1 MQSLYTKTV
10 PKAETRETELLEN
23 IQRRAMKMV
32 KGLEGKM
39 YEEGLRSLDCSVQCR
54 GAEGRPHGS
63 CSPSGGEWRGSAE
76 LCYL

>member
-39 YEEGLRSLDCSVQCR
+39 YEEGLRSLDCSVQSR
-54 GAEGRPHGS
+54 GAASWQLQPLRRGVEGQR
-63 CSPSGGEWRGSAE
+63 
-76 LCYL
+76 